1 MKNKLALLAA
11 LGLGLGVLGGCQNN
25 NEEPAEDAQQEEG
38 MTKEET
44 DEDMFPDNGKEE
56 DSMDEESEDDM
67 DQGAEDS
74 EDDMEEDSEDG
85 MEEDSEEDSNN

>member
-25 NEEPAEDAQQEEG
+25 NEEPTGDAQQEEG

-67 DQGAEDS
+67 
-74 EDDMEEDSEDG
+74 EEDSEDG
-85 MEEDSEEDSNN
+85 MGEDSEEDGNN